1 MDIGLSTILTEY
13 SIDITV
19 LALRA
24 EELGFESLWAA
35 EHTIIPLTATT
46 RRPGV
51 SLDTGI
57 PEDYAHIVDPFVAL
71 ARASAVTTTL
81 KLGTGVC
88 LLPERNPL
96 LVAKQVATLDVYS
109 GGRVLFGVGA
119 GWLKEETEIMGGDFE
134 HRWTQTRE
142 AVLAMKELWAAEE
155 GEFHGRYY
163 DFPAVY
169 SFPKPVQRPHPPVL
183 LAGASANVF
192 KRVIA
197 WGDGWVPDIITPE
210 QVKDGRATPEQARQG
225 NRARPH
231 SDSSYGLWP
240 AARCRSDPEIRG
252 RGGRLGEYPA
262 AAGLRGGVI
271 GPDRRDSRVSDRASL
286 GSPVE
291 CPWRYPRSILLRS
304 ARPATSCAVLGIKM
318 GPLITKGG

>member
-51 SLDTGI
+51 PLDTGI

-96 LVAKQVATLDVYS
+96 LVAKQVATLDMYS

-210 QVKDGRATPEQARQG
+210 QVKDGRATLNRLARETGRDPTAIRVTVYGQ
-225 NRARPH
+225 PH
-231 SDSSYGLWP
+231 DVDLIRRFEDAGADS
-240 AARCRSDPEIRG
+240 
-252 RGGRLGEYPA
+252 
-262 AAGLRGGVI
+262 VN
-271 GPDRRDSRVSDRASL
+271 
-286 GSPVE
+286 
-291 CPWRYPRSILLRS
+291 ILLP
-304 ARPATSCAVLGIKM
+304 PASEGESLAQIEGIAES
-318 GPLITKGG
+318 LIVRA

>member
-1 MDIGLSTILTEY
+1 M
-13 SIDITV
+13 
-19 LALRA
+19 
-24 EELGFESLWAA
+24 
-35 EHTIIPLTATT
+35 
-46 RRPGV
+46 
-51 SLDTGI
+51 
-57 PEDYAHIVDPFVAL
+57 
-71 ARASAVTTTL
+71 
-81 KLGTGVC
+81 
-88 LLPERNPL
+88 
-96 LVAKQVATLDVYS
+96 YS

-210 QVKDGRATPEQARQG
+210 QVKDGRATLNRLARETGRDPTAIRVTVYGQ
-225 NRARPH
+225 PH
-231 SDSSYGLWP
+231 DVDLIRRFEDAGADS
-240 AARCRSDPEIRG
+240 
-252 RGGRLGEYPA
+252 
-262 AAGLRGGVI
+262 VN
-271 GPDRRDSRVSDRASL
+271 
-286 GSPVE
+286 
-291 CPWRYPRSILLRS
+291 ILLP
-304 ARPATSCAVLGIKM
+304 PASEGESLAQIEGIAES
-318 GPLITKGG
+318 LIVRA

>member
-19 LALRA
+19 LAACA

-96 LVAKQVATLDVYS
+96 LVAKQVATLDMYS
-109 GGRVLFGVGA
+109 GGRVLLGVGA

-134 HRWTQTRE
+134 RRWTQTRE
-142 AVLAMKELWAAEE
+142 AVLAMKELWTAGEV
-155 GEFHGRYY
+155 EFHGRYY

-183 LAGASANVF
+183 LAGASTNVF

-210 QVKDGRATPEQARQG
+210 QVKDGRATL
-225 NRARPH
+225 NRLAKEAGRDPTAIRVTVYGQPH
-231 SDSSYGLWP
+231 DVDLIRRFEDAGADS
-240 AARCRSDPEIRG
+240 
-252 RGGRLGEYPA
+252 
-262 AAGLRGGVI
+262 VN
-271 GPDRRDSRVSDRASL
+271 
-286 GSPVE
+286 
-291 CPWRYPRSILLRS
+291 ILLP
-304 ARPATSCAVLGIKM
+304 PASEEESLAQIEEIAES
-318 GPLITKGG
+318 LIVRA

>member
-1 MDIGLSTILTEY
+1 MGSGAHDN
-13 SIDITV
+13 
-19 LALRA
+19 
-24 EELGFESLWAA
+24 
-35 EHTIIPLTATT
+35 TANGYDPTT

-51 SLDTGI
+51 PLDTGI

-96 LVAKQVATLDVYS
+96 LVAKQVATLDMYS

-210 QVKDGRATPEQARQG
+210 QVKDGRATLNRLARETGRDPTAIRVTVYGQ
-225 NRARPH
+225 PH
-231 SDSSYGLWP
+231 DVDLIRRFEDAGADS
-240 AARCRSDPEIRG
+240 
-252 RGGRLGEYPA
+252 
-262 AAGLRGGVI
+262 VN
-271 GPDRRDSRVSDRASL
+271 
-286 GSPVE
+286 
-291 CPWRYPRSILLRS
+291 ILLP
-304 ARPATSCAVLGIKM
+304 PASEGESLAQIEGIAES
-318 GPLITKGG
+318 LIVRA

>member
-51 SLDTGI
+51 PLDTGI

-96 LVAKQVATLDVYS
+96 LVAKQVATSDMYS

-197 WGDGWVPDIITPE
+197 WGDGWVTDIITPE
-210 QVKDGRATPEQARQG
+210 QVKDGRATLNRLARETGRDPTAIRVTVYGQ
-225 NRARPH
+225 PH
-231 SDSSYGLWP
+231 DVDLIRRFEDAGADS
-240 AARCRSDPEIRG
+240 
-252 RGGRLGEYPA
+252 
-262 AAGLRGGVI
+262 VN
-271 GPDRRDSRVSDRASL
+271 
-286 GSPVE
+286 
-291 CPWRYPRSILLRS
+291 ILLP
-304 ARPATSCAVLGIKM
+304 PASEGESLAQIEGIAES
-318 GPLITKGG
+318 LIVRA